1 MYFVPIIF
9 ILNIFTVVWFSF
21 LFLIKIDF
29 AFYMSSLLIFFCAL
43 YLLHFTKLV
52 FQIKLCRRWW
62 RILDRLGS
70 TELHENFRRK
80 IENLFKYSK
89 VFGVVLVCRNLTSD
103 LINIWL
109 TKEKKYEVQVLNY
122 CCWVRHSIFWE
133 IQKTQVWKSHEE
145 LAR

>member
-52 FQIKLCRRWW
+52 FHIKLCRRWW
-62 RILDRLGS
+62 RILDSLGS
-70 TELHENFRRK
+70 TELHENFRRQ

-109 TKEKKYEVQVLNY
+109 TKEKSMKFKFWTTVVEWDTQFSGKFR
-122 CCWVRHSIFWE
+122 RHKFGKVTRS
-133 IQKTQVWKSHEE
+133 
-145 LAR
+145 